1 MGWSFAGTT
10 MVQEARRRAAGFAV
24 PVAFSIGAAQALLF
38 AAASF
43 DACRA
48 ERELISPA
56 SRAYSGAAP

>member
-1 MGWSFAGTT
+1 

-24 PVAFSIGAAQALLF
+24 PVAFSIGDAQALLF

-48 ERELISPA
+48 RRQLISPA